1 MYSITTCRRAVNSC
15 QFVLI
20 LSNTVRQPLLWVLS
34 GILIGVGFVSA
45 FSGGL
50 LFLVVGLVLA
60 AWLGI
65 KYRYRRRWRGWSGL
79 LYGSGASVALLL
91 FPSLL
96 RQPPCVQGTGSGCYQ
111 GFTTGVFLVA
121 LALALAGL
129 GFGILE
135 LRGWR
140 RSLGA

>member
-1 MYSITTCRRAVNSC
+1 M
-15 QFVLI
+15 
-20 LSNTVRQPLLWVLS
+20 RQPLLWLLS

-65 KYRYRRRWRGWSGL
+65 KYRYRHRWRGWSGL
-79 LYGSGASVALLL
+79 LYGLGASVAVLL
-91 FPSLL
+91 FPSLM
-96 RQPPCVQGTGSGCYQ
+96 RPPPCLHGTGSGCYQ
-111 GFTTGVFLVA
+111 VFTNGVFLIALLVA
-121 LALALAGL
+121 VTGLALGV
-129 GFGILE
+129 LE
-135 LRGWR
+135 IRRWR

>member
-1 MYSITTCRRAVNSC
+1 M
-15 QFVLI
+15 
-20 LSNTVRQPLLWVLS
+20 RQPLLWLLS

-60 AWLGI
+60 GWLWN
-65 KYRYRRRWRGWSGL
+65 KYRYRNRWRGWSGL
-79 LYGSGASVALLL
+79 LYGLGASVALLL

-96 RQPPCVQGTGSGCYQ
+96 RRSPCVQGTGSGCYQ
-111 GFTTGVFLVA
+111 AFTVGVFVVA
-121 LALALAGL
+121 VGIALAGL

-135 LRGWR
+135 LRRWR
-140 RSLGA
+140 RSTGA